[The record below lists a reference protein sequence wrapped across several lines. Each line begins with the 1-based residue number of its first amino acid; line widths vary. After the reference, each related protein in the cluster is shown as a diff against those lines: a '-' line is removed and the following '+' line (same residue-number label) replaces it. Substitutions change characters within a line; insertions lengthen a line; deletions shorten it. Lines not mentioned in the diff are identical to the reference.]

1 MPSIKYPRSFNKQ
14 ILIGNSI
21 WNSKNM
27 LNTWK
32 MSSKFE
38 KLDLER
44 FSDSNQIALIIIQL
58 YNFHC
63 VYFLE
68 DDTCHEYWLIILYD
82 CLLRHKQTQ
91 KTMME
96 RKKKRWIITP
106 PSAVIIVKWIS
117 ILIIFSCSTL
127 TKILYY

>member
-1 MPSIKYPRSFNKQ
+1 
-14 ILIGNSI
+14 
-21 WNSKNM
+21 M

-82 CLLRHKQTQ
+82 CLLIHRQTCWFFEDELQIQ
-91 KTMME
+91 KNGPEWIYE
-96 RKKKRWIITP
+96 R
-106 PSAVIIVKWIS
+106 
-117 ILIIFSCSTL
+117 FSDSN
-127 TKILYY
+127 